1 MTQRIPTPR
10 ARFAAALVA
19 LPLALPLT
27 LAPTAAQTQLSRN
40 EIINSLRD
48 AQAKAEFS
56 ADDLRAQALQNIRQN
71 PGDNAS
77 TSLPLAEQLA
87 RLRQF
92 NVEIT
97 FDFDSDRIRPE
108 SYETIGLIADALHTP
123 YLWGQR
129 FFVVGHTDAK
139 GKREYNLELSQRRAN
154 AIREALVTTFR
165 VPAEQL
171 EAVGLGEENLR
182 DPQNP
187 DAQINRRVQLINV
200 GF

>member
-1 MTQRIPTPR
+1 MKKIAFLTAGAIALALATQN
-10 ARFAAALVA
+10 AALG
-19 LPLALPLT
+19 
-27 LAPTAAQTQLSRN
+27 QTKLSRN

-48 AQAKAEFS
+48 AEVQVKVN
-56 ADDLRAQALQNIRQN
+56 ADDLRAQALQNIKQH
-71 PGDNAS
+71 PGDNAT
-77 TSLPLAEQLA
+77 TSLPLSEQLA
-87 RLRQF
+87 KLRQF

-165 VPAEQL
+165 VPEGQL
-171 EAVGLGEENLR
+171 EAVGLGEEDLR
-182 DPQNP
+182 DPQKP
-187 DAQINRRVQLINV
+187 DSEINRRVQLINV

>member
-1 MTQRIPTPR
+1 MKKI
-10 ARFAAALVA
+10 AFLAVGA
-19 LPLALPLT
+19 LALPLV
-27 LAPTAAQTQLSRN
+27 LQTVAHGQTKLSRN

-48 AQAKAEFS
+48 AEVQVKVN
-56 ADDLRAQALQNIRQN
+56 ADDLRAQALQNIKQH
-71 PGDNAS
+71 PGDNA
-77 TSLPLAEQLA
+77 TTALPLSEQLA
-87 RLRQF
+87 KLRQF

-123 YLWGQR
+123 YLWGQT

-165 VPAEQL
+165 VPEGQL
-171 EAVGLGEENLR
+171 EAVGLGEEDLR

-187 DAQINRRVQLINV
+187 DSEINRRVQLINV